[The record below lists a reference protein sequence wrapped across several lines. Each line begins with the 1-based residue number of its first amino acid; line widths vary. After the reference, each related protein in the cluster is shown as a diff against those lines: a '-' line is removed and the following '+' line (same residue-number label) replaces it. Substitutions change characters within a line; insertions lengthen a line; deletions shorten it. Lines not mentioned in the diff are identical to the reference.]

1 MGKTVRKIFFVWEYE
16 KEEQWLNEMSK
27 EGWQLVKASF
37 RKYQFVSGI
46 PNEYTVRLELL
57 DKSVKSKE
65 STSYLNFLKETGIE
79 MVGECKQWIYLR
91 SKTADGGFEPNNRAL
106 YTLTHVLKI
115 QEFIGKTKNR
125 LVAMIALSMC
135 GLLIMNRLEP
145 SNFVDFISGVCT
157 GVALSTSIVTL
168 SFYPFSKRTNDRV
181 KVAIN
186 ELYTCE

>member
-125 LVAMIALSMC
+125 LVATIALSMC

-168 SFYPFSKRTNDRV
+168 SFYPFSKRTNDKV
-181 KVAIN
+181 KAAIN